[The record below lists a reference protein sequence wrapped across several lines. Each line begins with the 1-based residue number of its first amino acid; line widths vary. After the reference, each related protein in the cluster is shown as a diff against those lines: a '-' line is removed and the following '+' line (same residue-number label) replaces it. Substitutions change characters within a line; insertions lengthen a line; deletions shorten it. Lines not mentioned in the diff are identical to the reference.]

1 MTREVQSGQV
11 GAPLFLSRCCLVIVN
26 ADGVR
31 TVQTMNGVC
40 LLYCVH
46 VSKWADNAVCVLVL
60 VSCCW
65 VI

>member
-11 GAPLFLSRCCLVIVN
+11 GAPLVLSCCCIVIVN
-26 ADGVR
+26 ADGV
-31 TVQTMNGVC
+31 QTGQPMNCVC

-46 VSKWADNAVCVLVL
+46 VSEWAASVICVLVL
-60 VSCCW
+60 VSCYW